1 MSLQLK
7 NSLKRIESTAFPIE
21 KQASTTRKGLNRLW
35 YKLANLV
42 VESRQKTQIF
52 HAQLFF
58 GMSIP
63 SGHAISLSE
72 WNNFIDNHITP
83 RFDGFNIADSMGFW
97 QGQPE
102 RAKIVTIVL
111 SEQQIT
117 EVEAIASDYATLF
130 HQDSVMLILR
140 PVAKWE
146 FVPGENASKL

>member
-1 MSLQLK
+1 MTLPIKKTFKSLDENRWTKHHLGK
-7 NSLKRIESTAFPIE
+7 
-21 KQASTTRKGLNRLW
+21 TRRGLR
-35 YKLANLV
+35 ALV
-42 VESRQKTQIF
+42 VNLASKIPTRRKAEQIF

-63 SGHAISLSE
+63 SGHAISLLE
-72 WNNFIDNHITP
+72 WSNCIDNHISP
-83 RFDGFNIADSMGFW
+83 RFEGFNIADSMGFW

-111 SEQQIT
+111 KEPHIP

-130 HQDSVMLILR
+130 HQDSVMLIIR

-146 FVPGENASKL
+146 FVPSD